1 MGRIIPFVLILLIA
15 VAVGCAAQMTTLHF
29 DSLGCSI
36 GLPDAWRRNTAR
48 EGPVGKGEV
57 TILLS
62 AVKVI
67 GADSVDVMLT
77 GAMTQFSE
85 QVDVADLAEGKA
97 QAFGEGV
104 ALDTRRRWTLAGA
117 DAVCFSG
124 TLRNGKRIRSLMVIT
139 KNRLYSLI
147 CGSNRREL
155 LDDADVEAIRASF
168 SFIGEQKFP
177 VLDFARVVPTRFT
190 FAQEG
195 IDVTIPA
202 SWARNTRAENPPDGM
217 ILVADDVAG
226 PDSTML
232 MVHTM
237 GVFSMPSI
245 RIPEFKEAILADLR
259 TGSEIES
266 TGYVTLGGIEALEVT
281 GYMPQEKRHYRS
293 LFAVAN
299 HRVYLVMINS
309 LRKEATSEAETR
321 PILAGFSFI
330 GTPELPSASG
340 GGR

>member
-1 MGRIIPFVLILLIA
+1 MRRIIPFVLILLIA
-15 VAVGCAAQMTTLHF
+15 IAVDCSAQMTTLHF

-36 GLPDAWRRNTAR
+36 GLPDSWRRDAAR
-48 EGPVGKGEV
+48 EGPVGNGDANV
-57 TILLS
+57 LLS
-62 AVKVI
+62 AKRII
-67 GADSVDVMLT
+67 GTDSVDVMLLAILT
-77 GAMTQFSE
+77 YASE
-85 QVDVADLAEGKA
+85 KVDVAEATVEMVKS
-97 QAFGEGV
+97 FGDGI
-104 ALDTRRRWTLAGA
+104 ALDTRRRWTLGGA
-117 DAVCFSG
+117 EAVCVGG
-124 TLRNGKRIRSLMVIT
+124 TIQNGKRFRSLMVFTRYRI
-139 KNRLYSLI
+139 YQFMF
-147 CGSNRREL
+147 GSNRREL

-168 SFIGEQKFP
+168 SFIGEP
-177 VLDFARVVPTRFT
+177 TFAALNFTRVVTTRFT

-237 GVFSMPSI
+237 GVFAMPSI

-259 TGSEIES
+259 TGSDIES
-266 TGYVTLGGIEALEVT
+266 TGYATLGGIEALEVT

-330 GTPELPSASG
+330 GTPELPSSDPG
-340 GGR
+340 K